1 MCHSVDSR
9 RRRQSVAVLGS
20 EVYAGGPFETLL
32 GQSCQRLAALTLQG
46 TPPCLEDTYGGFQ
59 GRNTPVSRS
68 SPCSN
73 QQQLR
78 VIQWALA
85 VPVYKTFGKVGSL
98 RFATYSS

>member
-1 MCHSVDSR
+1 
-9 RRRQSVAVLGS
+9 VLGS
-20 EVYAGGPFETLL
+20 EVYAGGHFETLL
-32 GQSCQRLAALTLQG
+32 GQSRQRLAALTLQG

-59 GRNTPVSRS
+59 GRDTPVSRS

-73 QQQLR
+73 QQLQ